1 MFKKCVVLICL
12 VLFASCSF
20 VQSGPHETKEKKLK
34 VLSTTQIVG
43 DVVSRVGKER
53 ITHQSLI
60 TGDIDPH
67 SYELVKGD
75 DEKLHDADLI
85 FSNGLGLEH
94 GASLQYQLKHHAANI
109 SLGDYLLETDPSAIL
124 RVDGQIDPH
133 VWMDV
138 SLWSKTV
145 DLVVEKLTE
154 KDPEGKTIYMENGA
168 QVKLEMEE
176 LDRKVQALLFK
187 VPSEKRYLVT
197 SHDAFNYFAKRYLSD
212 PSDKSD
218 QGRFMAP
225 EGLAPDGQ
233 LSTSDIKKVADHLL
247 QFQIQTVFPE
257 SNVSRDALKKIVK
270 VCQEKGLVVTLS
282 GKALYG
288 DVLGPKGSDAETY
301 SQMIEH
307 NVAVLVKT
315 WEGNNGK

>member
-20 VQSGPHETKEKKLK
+20 VQSGSRETKEKKLK
-34 VLSTTQIVG
+34 VLSTTQIVD

-53 ITHQSLI
+53 ISHQSLI

-94 GASLQYQLKHHAANI
+94 GASLQYQLKHHAANV
-109 SLGDYLLETDPSAIL
+109 SMGDYLLEIYPTSIL
-124 RVDGQIDPH
+124 YVDGQVDPH

-138 SLWSKTV
+138 ALWSETV
-145 DLVVEKLTE
+145 DLVVEKLSE
-154 KDPEGKTIYMENGA
+154 KDPEGKIAYLENGA
-168 QVKLEMEE
+168 KAKLEMEE
-176 LDRKVQALLFK
+176 LDKKMRSLLST
-187 VPSEKRYLVT
+187 VPPEKRYLVT

-212 PSDKSD
+212 PTDDPD
-218 QGRFMAP
+218 QQRFMAP

-233 LSTSDIKKVADHLL
+233 LSTSDIKKVADYLL
-247 QFQIQTVFPE
+247 QFEIQTIFPE

-270 VCQEKGLVVTLS
+270 VCQEKGLTVSLS
-282 GKALYG
+282 KDVLYG

-301 SQMIEH
+301 LQMIEH

-315 WEGNNGK
+315 WGGDNGK